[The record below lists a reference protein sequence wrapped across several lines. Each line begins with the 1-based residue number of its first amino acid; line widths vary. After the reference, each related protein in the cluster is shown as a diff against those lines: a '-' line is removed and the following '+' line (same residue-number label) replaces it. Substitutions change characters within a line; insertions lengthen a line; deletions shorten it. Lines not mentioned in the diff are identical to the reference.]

1 MNQAHSRAGEPTAL
15 TQLHRLERAGVL
27 SMLDVELARALCRL
41 ANERSP
47 QVALAVALASREV
60 QSGHVCADLRRL
72 AARPLGDE
80 QLHEPERLPPLE
92 AWVAELTRSPLV
104 STHGLS
110 DPARPLVLDDQQR
123 LYLAR
128 YYEHEQRIAALL
140 QRLCEPQTTAP
151 APVDT
156 ALLQRLFPGDPHK
169 LDLQREAALAARARR
184 LSIVVGGPGTG
195 KTSTVVK
202 LLALLVQDALAAGL
216 APPRTLLVAPTGK
229 AAQRLTE
236 SIEKSRDRLQVDDA
250 VKRGIATQA
259 STLHRALGP
268 LDDALTRFRH
278 DAARPLECDLVLLDE
293 ASMVDLALMRRFFEA
308 VPAHARVILLGDP
321 DQLASVEAGGVL
333 ADLCRA
339 AEQPESPLRGAVSR
353 LTESYRY
360 PEDSGIAAL
369 ARAVHRQSY
378 DDALAVLRAERGDVA
393 LFPALKPRELGRA
406 LEREVK
412 EHYKALRDG
421 ELETR
426 LATLDRFRVLC
437 AHRTGSAS
445 VDELNPRISRALGVQ
460 RAASYAGRPII
471 VTQNDYAT
479 QLFNGDVGVISAF
492 ARSELSRVD
501 VAAEA
506 PAQRGKKR
514 ELYACFRSG
523 DATRQVS
530 LARLPRHESAY
541 AMTVHKSQGSEFDRV
556 AIVLPERPSR
566 ILSRELLYTAI
577 TRAKLGVTLYS
588 SEASLRAA
596 IEQRVERSSGLCDR
610 LKQ

>member
-1 MNQAHSRAGEPTAL
+1 VSA
-15 TQLHRLERAGVL
+15 QLHDLEQRGVF
-27 SMLDVELARALCRL
+27 STLDVELARALCRL
-41 ANERSP
+41 ANEP
-47 QVALAVALASREV
+47 APELLLAVALASREV
-60 QSGHVCADLRRL
+60 SSGHVCADLKLL
-72 AARPLGDE
+72 AGRPLADE
-80 QLHEPERLPPLE
+80 QTDGSEPLPELGPWLE
-92 AWVAELTRSPLV
+92 QLARSSLV
-104 STHGLS
+104 STRGLD
-110 DPARPLVLDDQQR
+110 DPARPLVLDAQHR

-128 YYEHEQRIAALL
+128 YYEHEQRIAAQLELL
-140 QRLCEPQTTAP
+140 CAAP
-151 APVDT
+151 ASGPAPLDQ
-156 ALLQRLFPGDPHK
+156 ALMARLFPGKPGV
-169 LDLQREAALAARARR
+169 LDLQREAASAARARR
-184 LSIVVGGPGTG
+184 LSIIVGGPGTG

-202 LLALLVQDALAAGL
+202 LLALLVSDAIAAGQ

-236 SIEKSRDRLQVDDA
+236 SIEKARERLAVDDV
-250 VKRGIATQA
+250 VKRAIATQA

-268 LDDALTRFRH
+268 LDGSLTRFRH
-278 DAARPLECDLVLLDE
+278 HAGRPLECDLVLLDE

-333 ADLCRA
+333 YDLCRA
-339 AEQPESPLRGAVSR
+339 AELPDSPLAGAVSR

-360 PEDSGIAAL
+360 PDDSGIAAL
-369 ARAVHRQSY
+369 ARAVHRQSV
-378 DDALAVLRAERGDVA
+378 DDALGVLRKGRADVA
-393 LFPALKPRELGRA
+393 LHPALKPRELGRA

-412 EHYKALRDG
+412 EQYKGLHDG

-437 AHRTGSAS
+437 AHRSGVAS
-445 VDELNPRISRALGVQ
+445 VEQLNPLIARALGAT
-460 RAASYAGRPII
+460 RGESYAGRPII

-479 QLFNGDVGVISAF
+479 QLFNGDVGVLHNVTE
-492 ARSELSRVD
+492 RN
-501 VAAEA
+501 
-506 PAQRGKKR
+506 KKR
-514 ELYACFRSG
+514 ALMACFRSG
-523 DATRQVS
+523 DSTRQVS
-530 LARLPRHESAY
+530 LARLPSHESAH

-577 TRAKLGVTLYS
+577 TRAKVGVSLYT

-610 LKQ
+610 LRKQ